1 MYNLNSTQ
9 SRMESVKDMN
19 KKSCA
24 IIAEPPMC
32 FRWGYDEED
41 ERCCAFK
48 LLLLHKLSLM
58 QAGGVTRFYVP
69 LDAGVGIYCAEILL
83 SLMEENRQI
92 ELNCLQPYE
101 DQAAKWSPDL
111 RDRYFSILEKCSAS
125 ESISLHKTPTCELD
139 MLLEA
144 IDLCEIIMF
153 VQVEET
159 VQDKTFATALR
170 YAKRIG
176 REVNVIMPPML
187 SF

>member
-1 MYNLNSTQ
+1 
-9 SRMESVKDMN
+9 MESVKDMN

-144 IDLCEIIMF
+144 IDLCEIIIF

-176 REVNVIMPPML
+176 REVNAIMPPML